1 MPRPAAQTEVI
12 CEELPALLT
21 RPEGQ
26 ERVVSLLHRLAQ
38 HPPHV
43 LLLEGAQPEDR
54 LTLALYWTALLN
66 CPRHD
71 PPCMECLTCRQI
83 QGQSFR
89 DLYLFSGMEESV
101 KIDQLRAVRAGMGQR
116 PDHGSTRVI
125 VIHQAQELTP
135 SAANSMLKAMEEPM
149 PGNAFVLLAPLRTWL
164 LPTLVS
170 RSMVLTLRWTTSG
183 TKTQA
188 HVQQWQERL
197 LRFWSSSQGLFE
209 MTAKK
214 GEVSRNLV
222 QEVLIACQHSLLA
235 AMQGESVEDRGQE
248 KEIRRQRS
256 EDRDQRSE
264 IRDQGAEG
272 GDQKAEAKK
281 MKGQSVGAD
290 SVLPESSD
298 GGMAGFLAQN
308 LNADALSRLD
318 LVLQKAQ
325 QALNLQVTPA
335 LVLDWVGV
343 QVWSMISR

>member
-1 MPRPAAQTEVI
+1 MPGPAAQTEVI
-12 CEELPALLT
+12 SEQLPALLT

-26 ERVVSLLHRLAQ
+26 ERIVSLLHRLAQ

-54 LTLALYWTALLN
+54 LALALYWTALLN

-71 PPCMECLTCRQI
+71 PPCMGCLTCRQI

-89 DLYLFSGMEESV
+89 DLYLFSGMEESI

-116 PDHGSTRVI
+116 PDHGSTRVM

-135 SAANSMLKAMEEPM
+135 SAANSLLKAMEEPL
-149 PGNAFVLLAPLRTWL
+149 PGNVFVLLAPLRTWL

-183 TKTQA
+183 PKTQA
-188 HVQQWQERL
+188 HVQEWQERL
-197 LRFWSSSQGLFE
+197 VGFWRSSQGLFE
-209 MTAKK
+209 VTAKK

-235 AMQGESVEDRGQE
+235 AMQGGG
-248 KEIRRQRS
+248 QRS
-256 EDRDQRSE
+256 EDRGQRAEVRGQRSE
-264 IRDQGAEG
+264 G
-272 GDQKAEAKK
+272 GGRKAGELE
-281 MKGQSVGAD
+281 MKGQMVGAAAD
-290 SVLPESSD
+290 SVRQGSSD
-298 GGMAGFLAQN
+298 GGMAKFLAHN

-318 LVLQKAQ
+318 LVLHKAH
-325 QALNLQVTPA
+325 QALKLQVTPA